1 MSNIPSQ
8 SPPTYASDENVC
20 VAAGT
25 DFSNLCPASQLMATG
40 VDGVFA
46 SNLPWVLTSA
56 SVDFQAY
63 GVQPNQVVKLST
75 PKQPF
80 GGSGPLLAID
90 SVAPNTLVLRRLH
103 QDLNVGAPPG
113 PPTGLANVTFTIV
126 TFNPQIEEA
135 SFSLKRRF
143 AIDENW
149 YYRSSSWIYDL
160 RDLRMAT
167 VWTVLRDRYAQEAR
181 NPNSDFHLKYAMASK
196 KLTEILEQISIR
208 WCTNGIAQ
216 EPTTAFSGK
225 ITR

>member
-1 MSNIPSQ
+1 MSNLPSQ
-8 SPPTYASDENVC
+8 SPPNYTNDEDVC

-25 DFSNLCPASQLMATG
+25 DFSNLCPASQLMAMG

-46 SNLPWVLTSA
+46 SDAPWVLTSA

-63 GVQPNQVVKLST
+63 GVQPNQVVRLST

-80 GGSGPLLAID
+80 SGNGALLAID
-90 SVAPNTLVLRRLH
+90 SVSPNTLVLRRLH

-113 PPTGLANVTFTIV
+113 PPTGLTNVTFTIV

-135 SFSLKRRF
+135 SFGLKRRF
-143 AIDENW
+143 AIDENF

-181 NPNSDFHLKYAMASK
+181 NPGSDFHVKYQMASK

-208 WCTNGIAQ
+208 WGTTGAAQ
-216 EPTTAFSGK
+216 EPTTAFSGR

>member
-1 MSNIPSQ
+1 MSNIPSFT
-8 SPPTYASDENVC
+8 SPVFAQDEDVC
-20 VAAGT
+20 VAAGS
-25 DFSNLCPASQLMATG
+25 DFSNLCPASQMMATG

-46 SNLPWVLTSA
+46 ADTPWVMTSA

-63 GVQPNQVVKLST
+63 GVQPNQVVRLSM

-80 GGSGPLLAID
+80 AGNGALLAID

-113 PPTGLANVTFTIV
+113 PPTGLGNVTFTIT

-135 SFSLKRRF
+135 SFALKRRF

-149 YYRSSSWIYDL
+149 FYRSSSWIYDL

-167 VWTVLRDRYAQEAR
+167 VWTVLRDRYAQETRAKD
-181 NPNSDFHLKYAMASK
+181 SDFYGKLVMANK

-208 WCTNGIAQ
+208 WGVTGNAQ